1 MNVLI
6 AGAGP
11 TGLTLA
17 HSLKRQGISYRLIDK
32 AAERSPWS
40 RALGIQA
47 RALEVLERIGLAEQ
61 VLGVSK
67 PLLGSRFHL
76 PSRTVSLNF
85 TNVHP
90 RYPSMAILP
99 QTQIE
104 EMLERSGAVPE
115 RRVEFIGLEGDRAR
129 LRHADGHEE
138 LYAADWIVGCDG
150 AHSAVRQAAGIDF
163 PGKRYDMRLLLTDC
177 RLDGLEPGYMHVTL
191 DPPLLCFAMPNGLW
205 RMVTV
210 LPPDA
215 PMLEEGSMEPFRRPG
230 IEPRD
235 PMWWNAFGINQRQ
248 VPIMVKGRIVLA
260 GDASHIHSPA
270 GGQGMNIGI
279 QDAWSLGSA
288 LAQGQS
294 AVEAWARKRHAVA
307 RRVLKETDRTTKTM
321 VPSSKPMMALRGLLI
336 RLAAKSPMLVRK
348 LESDI
353 AGMSYPAI
361 VD

>member
-6 AGAGP
+6 VGAGP

-17 HSLKRQGISYRLIDK
+17 HSLKRHGISYRLIDK

-61 VLGVSK
+61 VLSVSK

-76 PSRTVSLNF
+76 LSQTVALNF

-99 QTQIE
+99 QTEIE
-104 EMLERSGAVPE
+104 DMLEKAGALPE
-115 RRVEFIGLEGDRAR
+115 RQVELIGLDGERAR
-129 LRHADGHEE
+129 LRHADGREE

-150 AHSAVRQAAGIDF
+150 AHSEVRHAAGIDF

-177 RLDGLEPGYMHVTL
+177 HLDGLEPGYMHVTL
-191 DPPLLCFAMPNGLW
+191 SPPLLCFAMPSGLW

-210 LPPDA
+210 LPKDSPT
-215 PMLEEGSMEPFRRPG
+215 PGEGSLEPFRRPG

-235 PMWWNAFGINQRQ
+235 PMWWNAFSINQRQ
-248 VPIMVKGRIVLA
+248 VPTMLKGRVILA

-270 GGQGMNIGI
+270 GGQGMNVGI

-288 LAQGQS
+288 LAKGPS
-294 AVEAWARKRHAVA
+294 AIEAWAAQRHAVA
-307 RRVLKETDRTTKTM
+307 KRVLKETDRTTRM
-321 VPSSKPMMALRGLLI
+321 MLPSSKPMLALRGLLI
-336 RLAAKSPMLVRK
+336 RLAARSPMFVRK

-353 AGMSYPAI
+353 AGIGYPAI
-361 VD
+361 AD